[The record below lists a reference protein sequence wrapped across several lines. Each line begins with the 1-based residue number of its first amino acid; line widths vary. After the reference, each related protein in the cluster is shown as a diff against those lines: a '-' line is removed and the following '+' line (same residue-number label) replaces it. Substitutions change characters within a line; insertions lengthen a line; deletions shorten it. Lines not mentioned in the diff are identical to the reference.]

1 MVERRND
8 ACREQMPVTSA
19 PLGSLS
25 SQESRQL
32 GAIMAYQALDS
43 AIRESL
49 IVTASIPSYLTLGLL
64 LLTCELQYDVVQGDK
79 LFFAEVT
86 SPGRL
91 PARHVS
97 RLHFI

>member
-1 MVERRND
+1 MAISLTDTRRDCHHPLEGVNERSRGQFKVPRNTPSPGDSGLAPFLMQVLYMMFRIEDGRKGND

-43 AIRESL
+43 AS
-49 IVTASIPSYLTLGLL
+49 A
-64 LLTCELQYDVVQGDK
+64 
-79 LFFAEVT
+79 
-86 SPGRL
+86 
-91 PARHVS
+91 
-97 RLHFI
+97 